1 MAVTDINSI
10 YATALH
16 NTRALEKQGLQQI
29 ERQLEGL
36 ERYPDY
42 AAVLRRHVGTTKT
55 QIERLEQALAAVGES
70 PSTLKE
76 TVTKVAGSIGAV
88 VHAAAQDETLK
99 NLYAGYA
106 YQYDQVAA
114 YRSLAVMAER
124 AGQSDQVQA
133 FRRAADEETKA
144 ADEIA
149 ALSEPVTKTYLDLTL
164 AGEKADS

>member
-1 MAVTDINSI
+1 MSATDISSI
-10 YATALH
+10 YATALR
-16 NTRALEKQGLQQI
+16 NTRALEKQGLEQI
-29 ERQLEGL
+29 ERQLAGL

-42 AAVLRRHVGTTKT
+42 AAVLRRHAATTKT
-55 QIERLEQALAAVGES
+55 QIERLEQALAALGES

-114 YRSLAVMAER
+114 YRSLAVIAER
-124 AGQSDQVQA
+124 AGKADQA
-133 FRRAADEETKA
+133 KTFRTSADEEVKA
-144 ADEIA
+144 AEEIE
-149 ALSEPVTKTYLDLTL
+149 ALIEPVTKTYLDLTL
-164 AGEKADS
+164 SGQKADS